1 MTAVAREYAEALYGL
16 ARDEGV
22 SDRIREE
29 LRALRDPIGENAA
42 YLRLLGAPNIAR
54 EERCGLLRDC
64 LQGRVHPYVL
74 NFLRLLTEKGAIRH
88 FSECC
93 DAYQALY
100 NEDHDILVVRCVRAV
115 PLTRAQRLR
124 LTERLERLTGKRVE
138 LTCALDAACLGGL
151 RLDYDGLRLDDTV
164 RHRLDVM
171 RERILNHTTL

>member
-22 SDRIREE
+22 ADRVREE
-29 LRALRDPIGENAA
+29 LRALKEPIGENAA

-54 EERCGLLRDC
+54 EERCALLKDC

-74 NFLRLLTEKGAIRH
+74 NFLRLMTERGVIRH

-93 DAYQALY
+93 DVYQALY
-100 NEDHDILVVRCVRAV
+100 NEDHGVLAVRCASAV
-115 PLTRAQRLR
+115 PLTGEQKQRLK
-124 LTERLERLTGKRVE
+124 ERLEGLTGKRVV
-138 LTCALDAACLGGL
+138 LDCALDPACLGGL

-164 RHRLDVM
+164 RHRLDAM
-171 RERILNHTTL
+171 RERVLNHTTL